1 MQSTLESL
9 TYFHAARRQASA
21 TGRGGSDKE
30 LFTTSCATNRML
42 ESSYNLLFGK
52 LALRCLFED
61 YFEEARHF
69 STRIMLKPIDD
80 PHVDL
85 IATPIQVSGPL
96 DHKPD
101 ENIVGNALFR
111 WQSDIYD
118 PHTFMDLFVSN
129 TDPVLLVRSSAY
141 YPQYGVGA
149 FGFFPVLL
157 KKRHIPIPRL
167 SYGSLFRGLWCY
179 GFEIWVVKSVH
190 WSDTNAFLLFNL
202 IIVFGAYVGLYLS
215 GNCDSLTSYSNF
227 MGDEFPKSAWLV
239 SKMGRLT
246 AGVQYEPNFRSKE
259 GTRYNNLENW
269 SCAIGYGLGSGSP
282 LSPSFNFGLEL
293 ARSSQFIASFYQHV
307 VVQRRVKNP
316 IEEKEVV
323 GITNYIDFGFEL
335 QTRFDDD
342 KTSSPNAD
350 STFQVA
356 ASWQANK
363 NFLVKGKAGPLSSS
377 IALAFKS
384 WWKPSFTFNISGI
397 FSSSNCFLQ
406 GLSMKYYQRADPNF
420 VMLTPNKEHLAEGI
434 HWKHGQ
440 RPVLQSD
447 VDSGNFDGIPRELR
461 PLGKIFQSLL
471 SSCPSSGM
479 AAYSLSLLPTT
490 NFPSAPTLSRSRTSS
505 TFSLSSPP
513 SSLLRNPTRSTPIL
527 SALRNSPNSDSIIP
541 SDHRCNNVCKF
552 LLEKTPFAS
561 ALDSLF
567 VLCASVALSL
577 ALLVADVDSA
587 SAFVVTTARKLQ
599 SDELAT
605 VRLFQENTPSVVY
618 ITNLAVR
625 QDAFTLDVLE
635 VPQGSGSG
643 FVWDKVGH
651 IVTNFHVIRGASDL
665 KVTLSD
671 QTTYDAKVVGFDQDK
686 DVAVLRV
693 DAPKDKLRPIPIGV
707 SSDLL
712 VGQKVYAIG
721 NPFGLDHTLT
731 TGVISGLRRE
741 ISSAAT
747 GRPIQDVIQT
757 DAAINPG
764 NSGGPLLDSAGSLI
778 GINTAIY
785 SPSGASS
792 GVGFSIP
799 VDTVG
804 GIVDQLV
811 KFGKVTRPI
820 LGIKFAPDQSVEQL
834 GVGGV
839 LVLDAPAN
847 GPAGKAGLRST
858 KRDGY
863 GRLILGDIITSVN
876 GKKISN
882 GSDLYR
888 VLDQCK
894 VGDQIT
900 VEVLRGDHKEK
911 IPVILEPTPE
921 ET

>member
-1 MQSTLESL
+1 MGNWFSHAEPPPPMVLVPPL
-9 TYFHAARRQASA
+9 FDFPPLAAR
-21 TGRGGSDKE
+21 T
-30 LFTTSCATNRML
+30 RML

-85 IATPIQVSGPL
+85 IATVSGPL

-111 WQSDIYD
+111 WQR
-118 PHTFMDLFVSN
+118 VSSE
-129 TDPVLLVRSSAY
+129 DF
-141 YPQYGVGA
+141 GVMG
-149 FGFFPVLL
+149 L
-157 KKRHIPIPRL
+157 R
-167 SYGSLFRGLWCY
+167 YGS
-179 GFEIWVVKSVH
+179 S
-190 WSDTNAFLLFNL
+190 NL
-202 IIVFGAYVGLYLS
+202 SIGATLMPF
-215 GNCDSLTSYSNF
+215 SL
-227 MGDEFPKSAWLV
+227 GDEFPKSAWLV

-282 LSPSFNFGLEL
+282 LSPSFNFGLQL
-293 ARSSQFIASFYQHV
+293 ARSSQ
-307 VVQRRVKNP
+307 VKNP

-335 QTRFDDD
+335 QTRVDDN

-384 WWKPSFTFNISGI
+384 WWKPSFTFNISATRDRTVGNTS
-397 FSSSNCFLQ
+397 FGF
-406 GLSMKYYQRADPNF
+406 
-420 VMLTPNKEHLAEGI
+420 GI
-434 HWKHGQ
+434 H
-440 RPVLQSD
+440 
-447 VDSGNFDGIPRELR
+447 VDNLREAS
-461 PLGKIFQSLL
+461 QSLL

-490 NFPSAPTLSRSRTSS
+490 NFPSTPTLSRSRTSS
-505 TFSLSSPP
+505 TFSLSNPP

-552 LLEKTPFAS
+552 LPEKTPFAS

-587 SAFVVTTARKLQ
+587 SAFVVTTPRRLQ

-605 VRLFQENTPSVVY
+605 VRLFKENTPSVVY

-643 FVWDKVGH
+643 FVWDKDGH

-707 SSDLL
+707 SADLL

-764 NSGGPLLDSAGSLI
+764 NSGGPLLDSSGSLI

-894 VGDQIT
+894 VGDEIT